1 MKNYQKYP
9 RQTSIDLTKPCSNSA
24 YAAARF
30 NEIAGHEWLTD
41 SGMVPHPDDQLNVSV
56 KPSIG
61 GCMVWHNTDGSVF
74 TAIVERMYTENGRT
88 CIITSERH
96 GKSSAYGLRHRR
108 KGRGNWGMGS
118 EWIYTG
124 CIANPACTLDP
135 DDIPQ
140 DPVRFGQRGD
150 AVIVLQFLLNL
161 QGYYAPVDGWF
172 GPHTR
177 NALGIFQRDKGI
189 TIDHVCSGGT
199 LRELLRGVYIL

>member
-1 MKNYQKYP
+1 MRNYPKYP
-9 RQTSIDLTKPCSNSA
+9 RRTSIDLTKPCSNTA

-30 NEIAGHEWLTD
+30 NEIAVQKLLTESGIDPAVDWLNFT
-41 SGMVPHPDDQLNVSV
+41 V
-56 KPSIG
+56 KPVIG
-61 GCMVWHNTDGSVF
+61 GCMIWHNVDGAVF
-74 TAIVERMYTENGRT
+74 TAIVERQYIENGKS

-108 KGRGNWGMGS
+108 QGRGNWGMGS
-118 EWIYTG
+118 DWIYNG
-124 CIANPACTLDP
+124 CLANPACTLDP

-140 DPVRFGQRGD
+140 DPVRFGQRCD

-161 QGYYAPVDGWF
+161 QGYEVEINGYF

-189 TIDHVCSGGT
+189 TIDHVCAGGT

>member
-1 MKNYQKYP
+1 MRNYQKYP
-9 RQTSIDLTKPCSNSA
+9 RRTSIDLTKPCSNTA

-30 NEIAGHEWLTD
+30 NEIADQDLLTE
-41 SGMVPHPDDQLNVSV
+41 SGISKDAPMLFVTVNPTV
-56 KPSIG
+56 G
-61 GCMVWHNTDGSVF
+61 GCMAWDCTDGSVF
-74 TAIVERMYTENGRT
+74 TAIVERQYTENGKT

-118 EWIYTG
+118 DWIYKG

-135 DDIPQ
+135 DDIPA

-161 QGYYAPVDGWF
+161 QGYDAPVDGWF

>member
-1 MKNYQKYP
+1 MTSYLKYP
-9 RQTSIDLTKPCSNSA
+9 RQTSIDLSKPCSNAA

-30 NEIAGHEWLTD
+30 NEIAGRELLTE
-41 SGMVPHPDDQLNVSV
+41 SGIAPDADLMDCAV

-61 GCMVWHNTDGSVF
+61 GCAVWKNLDGSVF
-74 TAIVERMYTENGRT
+74 LAIVERQYIENGRT
-88 CIITSERH
+88 WIITSERH

-108 KGRGNWGMGS
+108 QGRGNWGMGS
-118 EWIYTG
+118 EWMYTG

-161 QGYYAPVDGWF
+161 QGYDAPVNGWF

-177 NALGIFQRDKGI
+177 NALGIFQRDKGL
-189 TIDHVCSGGT
+189 TIDHICAGGT